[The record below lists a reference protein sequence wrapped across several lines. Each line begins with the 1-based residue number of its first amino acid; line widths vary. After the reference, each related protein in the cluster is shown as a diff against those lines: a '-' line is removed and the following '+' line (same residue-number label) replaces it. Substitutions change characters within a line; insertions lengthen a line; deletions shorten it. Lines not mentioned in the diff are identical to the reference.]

1 MTREYLKKAT
11 LTSTS
16 DAADVRDTVQ
26 GMLDAIRAG
35 GDTTA
40 MEFAAKFDRYD
51 GNVIVT
57 PAEIEAAC
65 AAVPGRLK
73 DDIRFA
79 HDNVRRF
86 AEAQKDTLQDME

>member
-1 MTREYLKKAT
+1 MTKEYLKKAT

-65 AAVPGRLK
+65 AEVP
-73 DDIRFA
+73 
-79 HDNVRRF
+79 
-86 AEAQKDTLQDME
+86 